1 MQNAIKN
8 QNLNGVQNNINK
20 ENKLMKNSIK
30 ERRAAE
36 VAAKEAEAKELARVN
51 RLKAVKKVDI
61 VGTMD
66 EVTNNTARCVR
77 DENGN
82 PKGTNGGKYLQEPVN
97 INGKFVTIAAKTQ
110 EELNELKENI
120 TNNGLSGDGKFHK
133 IVTIRG
139 MKCECVGATLEELE
153 ADIAAAEDYAEA
165 HKNGSVFADIDVAE
179 QLVDA
184 EFKKEDLEEV
194 KLEGERFLLSYD
206 GNFVMDLNGN
216 TIVNL
221 DNIKSKLSRED
232 VKTLLLEKL
241 TAELS
246 SRLERGEAI
255 SQEDADGIYNDG
267 YADGYEDGLNESN
280 ENSYD
285 EGYDEGYKDGHE
297 DGYDAAI
304 DELFE

>member
-1 MQNAIKN
+1 MQNSIKN
-8 QNLNGVQNNINK
+8 QNVNGVQNNTNK
-20 ENKLMKNSIK
+20 ENKLMKNNIK

-36 VAAKEAEAKELARVN
+36 VAQKEAEAKELARVN

-110 EELNELKENI
+110 EELDELKENI
-120 TNNGLSGDGKFHK
+120 ANNGLSGDGKFHK
-133 IVTIRG
+133 IVTICG

-153 ADIAAAEDYAEA
+153 ADIAAAEEYAEA
-165 HKNGSVFADIDVAE
+165 HKNGSVFTDIDVAE

-194 KLEGERFLLSYD
+194 KCKGERFLLSYE
-206 GNFVMDLNGN
+206 GNFIMDLNGN

-232 VKTLLLEKL
+232 VKTLLVEKL
-241 TAELS
+241 ETVLV
-246 SRLERGEAI
+246 ERCYE
-255 SQEDADGIYNDG
+255 EDYDDDDEYCDDEDEYSEG
-267 YADGYEDGLNESN
+267 YEDGYEDG
-280 ENSYD
+280 YD
-285 EGYDEGYKDGHE
+285 EGFKDGE
-297 DGYDAAI
+297 ESI
-304 DELFE
+304 LEELF